1 MTDAQGARRDAAIS
15 DQENT
20 STRGLDAARAR
31 ILEGR
36 VGPRTGYLA
45 SDGVQMLV
53 QGLVPAGEKR
63 VPGLI
68 PWSNFDARIVGT
80 LEEQDSTRSWVIDLK
95 VLDRDY
101 IRGLVITPEVASD
114 NRRLTAFLAK
124 YGAVI
129 LAAPEDLVPRGIPS
143 AVRFVAYLDGAS
155 PRRVQAVD
163 YLGWHDE
170 HGLFITPT
178 HAVSANGH
186 HEVWDSG
193 VYPNPSIENFTKG
206 RWRYGF
212 AHDHST
218 AQRVLAEVLTWQE
231 ENTAAVF
238 GAWWAAT
245 LLKGQ
250 TVRAVSLFPICGLEA
265 PSGSG
270 KSKGFF
276 ESMIELNGN
285 SRGGLVGTA
294 PALRNE
300 VAATRSGIVWID
312 DATDPTKYQEIIR
325 AATSE
330 GDMTKSGND
339 FASNESFTL
348 RAPLLLSGEGVALGD
363 QQALRERTVMLS
375 PSQPVDKR
383 RSLKGDYPQ
392 WDDVVTLREEFGHDF
407 TQLAGWYVERALAL
421 SDEYLA
427 VLKRARGQASGRVGD
442 KLAILAAGAWLLD
455 ELAGTG
461 RWAQEAVASW
471 SSAVAESTLEADN
484 ALTINVLPWAIRRF
498 GERGRGDALP
508 LFKGKPVVPPVLVER
523 DGMDTLTP
531 PKVYVNTA
539 LLADYWQQEH
549 GDRHQDFDRLYSARA
564 QSQQAG
570 RVTVGRSDRVTV
582 TFTSAYGEKT
592 RPTFGA
598 LKQEYAE
605 AVLARALQTGDEGEE
620 QP

>member
-1 MTDAQGARRDAAIS
+1 MDA
-15 DQENT
+15 
-20 STRGLDAARAR
+20 
-31 ILEGR
+31 
-36 VGPRTGYLA
+36 RTGYLA
-45 SDGVQMLV
+45 SDGTQMLV
-53 QGLVPAGEKR
+53 QGLIAAGEKR
-63 VPGLI
+63 IPGLI

-80 LEEQDSTRSWVIDLK
+80 LEAPDGTRSWVIDLK

-114 NRRLTAFLAK
+114 NRKLTTFLAR

-129 LAAPEDLVPRGIPS
+129 LAPPEDLVPRGIPS

-170 HGLFITPT
+170 YALFITPT
-178 HAVSANGH
+178 HAIGADGH
-186 HEVWDSG
+186 QEVWNSG
-193 VYPNPSIENFTKG
+193 VYPNPSIDNFTKG
-206 RWRYGF
+206 RWQYGF
-212 AHDHST
+212 AHDYAT

-231 ENTAAVF
+231 DTIAAVF
-238 GAWWAAT
+238 GAWWATT

-276 ESMIELNGN
+276 ESMVELNGN

-363 QQALRERTVMLS
+363 QQALRERTVMLV
-375 PSQPVDKR
+375 PTQPVDQR

-392 WDDVVTLREEFGHDF
+392 WDDVVALRDEFGHDF
-407 TQLAGWYVERALAL
+407 TQLAGWYVERALGL
-421 SDEYLA
+421 TDEYLA
-427 VLKRARGQASGRVGD
+427 VLKKARGQAPGRVGD

-455 ELAGTG
+455 QLVGNGA
-461 RWAQEAVASW
+461 WAQERVASW
-471 SSAVAESTLEADN
+471 SSALAESTLEADN
-484 ALTINVLPWAIRRF
+484 ALTIAVLPWAIRRF
-498 GERGRGDALP
+498 GERRRTDALP
-508 LFKGKPVVPPVLVER
+508 LFRGKPVVPPVLVER
-523 DGMDTLTP
+523 DGDDTLTP
-531 PKVYVNTA
+531 PRVYVNTA

-592 RPTFGA
+592 RPTYGA
-598 LKQEYAE
+598 LKPEYAE
-605 AVLARALQTGDEGEE
+605 AVLARALQTGDEGGE
-620 QP
+620 QA